1 MGMAASQ
8 GRYLFLTARNSNIML
23 DLNLCSN
30 EKRALTRESRN
41 IAEEYQQGMN
51 AKKFVWSNNQGV
63 TYQELSYS
71 MLTSPNAANG
81 KQPYM
86 VTDLND
92 RVVLNKKFAEIVEKY
107 SVDGKFDWD
116 NNREKILSELTG
128 ITVKR
133 LQDCQTSDQKL
144 QDAYDAM
151 MAAKAEMERLACD
164 CKKQCSISDF
174 IDDFFKNA
182 KLVETDPKFKQLK
195 FEKGSTTYSYLADAY
210 RNGAYVDISLEAGHF
225 DAGSQIHYLQ
235 NIMAVYNAVTD
246 IMPDPEAWVAASN
259 SLACKDTNSG
269 LYVNKL
275 GQKIEEGDTNSAMYG
290 ESGKYK
296 VDIKKLTD
304 QLIRVYENKIGANSS
319 DNQITYLDTSD
330 SDYRDYMNAKAA
342 YDAAK
347 SAYNTALSDNTGLLT
362 AEEEQKIAYYDAMF
376 STIAEQGWV
385 YNSKIND
392 PEYLNEMLQN
402 NLFTLTTVE
411 NTEQYDAREN
421 AYVNKKIYTTNFAAN
436 CSKLICVT
444 DTEAQ
449 EEATTKYEYEK
460 AIINEKESRIDER
473 MSILQTELQANNAQ
487 KEALKSII
495 QENTDRNFKIFA

>member
-1 MGMAASQ
+1 MAASQ

-107 SVDGKFDWD
+107 SVDGKFDWA

-128 ITVKR
+128 ISETR
-133 LQDCQTSDQKL
+133 LLNCQTSDQKL

-151 MAAKAEMERLACD
+151 MAAKAEMERLACS
-164 CKKQCSISDF
+164 CKVNGKITDF
-174 IDDFFKNA
+174 IA
-182 KLVETDPKFKQLK
+182 KCAAGIGEPNGNK
-195 FEKGSTTYSYLADAY
+195 YSGGNTNLADAY
-210 RNGAYVDISLEAGHF
+210 KNNAYVDISLGSR
-225 DAGSQIHYLQ
+225 DAGAQAQRLQ
-235 NIMAVYNAVTD
+235 NVMEQITD
-246 IMPDPEAWVAASN
+246 GLIEHMVDKDAFEAACAALTDYHN
-259 SLACKDTNSG
+259 QSG
-269 LYVNKL
+269 LYYNKI
-275 GQKIEEGDTNSAMYG
+275 GQDIDPNDDNSAMYG
-290 ESGKYK
+290 SYGNYK
-296 VDIKKLTD
+296 VDIKKFLN
-304 QLIRVYENKIGANSS
+304 QVLSVYESKIEAIH
-319 DNQITYLDTSD
+319 DDEYITYLDPNAPGWQ
-330 SDYRDYMNAKAA
+330 DYLDAKAA

-385 YNSKIND
+385 YNSKVND

-411 NTEQYDAREN
+411 DTEQYDAREN

-487 KEALKSII
+487 KEALKTII

>member
-128 ITVKR
+128 ISESR
-133 LQDCQTSDQKL
+133 LLNCQTSDQKL
-144 QDAYDAM
+144 QDAYETM
-151 MAAKAEMERLACD
+151 MAAKAEMEKYSAD
-164 CKKQCSISDF
+164 CSKMCSISDF
-174 IDDFFKNA
+174 IKNN
-182 KLVETDPKFKQLK
+182 LSGVNFDSGDGLSFSS
-195 FEKGSTTYSYLADAY
+195 GSNLADAY
-210 RNGAYVDISLEAGHF
+210 KNGAYVDISLKAGEV
-225 DAGSQIHYLQ
+225 DAGAEEHKLQ
-235 NIMAVYNAVTD
+235 NIIALYDAMAEL
-246 IMPDPEAWVAASN
+246 MPDPEAFAAAAD
-259 SLACKDTNSG
+259 SLINYDEHSG
-269 LYVNKL
+269 LYINKL
-275 GQKIEEGDTNSAMYG
+275 GQKIEEGDSNSAMYG

-296 VDIKKLTD
+296 VDIQKLTD
-304 QLIRVYENKIGANSS
+304 QLIRVYKSKIGADPSLK
-319 DNQITYLDTSD
+319 QITYLDKTAPEYL
-330 SDYRDYMNAKAA
+330 DYLDAKAV
-342 YDAAK
+342 YDTAK
-347 SAYNTALSDNTGLLT
+347 SAYNKALSDNTGLLT
-362 AEEEQKIAYYDAMF
+362 AEEEQKFAYYDAMF

-385 YNSKIND
+385 YNSKVND

-411 NTEQYDAREN
+411 DTEQYDAREN

-487 KEALKSII
+487 KEALKTII